1 MLDQVYSPP
10 STLPTDP
17 ADMIYSS
24 PANDHNLLP
33 VKVHVL
39 DDSGDPIMDSV
50 TVYAT
55 TIDTNNFNASN
66 AGDTYDGQLCMHR
79 AYFSRFGWCRYLE
92 DPDNRR
98 TGIGNCA
105 DELICD
111 LTDTDYP
118 HGRVNATSVD
128 GVAEFPRLVH
138 TTPAIDSNR
147 RLRFNAEYG
156 ADSATVDCEEFEVHR
171 KSNFPRMYRLMYL

>member
-1 MLDQVYSPP
+1 
-10 STLPTDP
+10 
-17 ADMIYSS
+17 MIYSS

-39 DDSGDPIMDSV
+39 DDNGDPITDSV

-55 TIDTNNFNASN
+55 TIDTENAGGSN
-66 AGDTYDGQLCMHR
+66 AGDTYGGQLCMHR
-79 AYFSRFGWCRYLE
+79 AYFSRFGWCRYLT
-92 DPDNRR
+92 DADDRR
-98 TGIGNCA
+98 TGVGTCA

-118 HGRVNATSVD
+118 QGKMNATSVD

-138 TTPAIDSNR
+138 TEPATDSNR
-147 RLRFNAEYG
+147 RLRFNAQYG
-156 ADSATVDCEEFEVHR
+156 TDTATVDSEEFEVHCTFYFT
-171 KSNFPRMYRLMYL
+171 KL